1 MFMSSYWSPF
11 EIMKKEI
18 EDVEYVNR
26 EQIEDDLNVRFE
38 ELEIFEEG

>member
-1 MFMSSYWSPF
+1 
-11 EIMKKEI
+11 MKKEI

-26 EQIEDDLNVRFE
+26 EQIEDDLNVRLE

>member
-1 MFMSSYWSPF
+1 
-11 EIMKKEI
+11 MKKEI

-26 EQIEDDLNVRFE
+26 ERIEDDLNVRLE

>member
-1 MFMSSYWSPF
+1 
-11 EIMKKEI
+11 MKKEI